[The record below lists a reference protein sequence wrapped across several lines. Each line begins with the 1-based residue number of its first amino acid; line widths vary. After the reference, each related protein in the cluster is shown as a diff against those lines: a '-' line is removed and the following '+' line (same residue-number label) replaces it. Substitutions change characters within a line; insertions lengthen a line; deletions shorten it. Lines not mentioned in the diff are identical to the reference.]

1 MLETVLLSLAWGF
14 GLLLLVPLVIAAE
27 VERPRDAGQIEV
39 QVDGRM
45 LGGLVGV
52 RLQAGAHGWRMYP
65 LLLFLVPVPF
75 LSMALA
81 REKPT
86 KTGPVR
92 GGQRPREESGEK
104 EDEDNGGKADA
115 GGGRGTAQ
123 RAAGLLRFP
132 SLILAPG
139 LQLLRALAGALG
151 LVRLRISGR
160 LGLGDPSLTGG
171 AYGLLEGLGGA
182 LRTRG
187 ALGESG
193 SLQIEVTPEFRRK
206 EATGRVDLTLH
217 LYLGYLLAIVLRF
230 AVRVAWRWTVL
241 RLSALLRL
249 PSFSAT

>member
-1 MLETVLLSLAWGF
+1 VLETVLLSLAWGF
-14 GLLLLVPLVIAAE
+14 GLLLLVPLMIAAE
-27 VERPRDAGQIEV
+27 VKSPRAGQIEV

-92 GGQRPREESGEK
+92 GEQRQREESGEK
-104 EDEDNGGKADA
+104 ENEDNGKADES
-115 GGGRGTAQ
+115 GGRGTAQ

-132 SLILAPG
+132 SLILLPG

-241 RLSALLRL
+241 RLGALLRL

>member
-14 GLLLLVPLVIAAE
+14 GLLLLVPLVLAAE

-81 REKPT
+81 RNKST

-92 GGQRPREESGEK
+92 GEQRPREESGEK
-104 EDEDNGGKADA
+104 ENEDNGKADE

-132 SLILAPG
+132 SLILPPG
-139 LQLLRALAGALG
+139 LQLLRALVGALG

-171 AYGLLEGLGGA
+171 AYGLLEGLDGA

-193 SLQIEVTPEFRRK
+193 SLQIEVTPEFQRK

-230 AVRVAWRWTVL
+230 AVRVAWRRTVL

-249 PSFSAT
+249 PSFSAS

>member
-27 VERPRDAGQIEV
+27 VKRPRDAGQIEV

-81 REKPT
+81 RNKPT

-92 GGQRPREESGEK
+92 GEQRPRKDSGEK
-104 EDEDNGGKADA
+104 ENEDNGGKADE

-132 SLILAPG
+132 SLILPPG

-171 AYGLLEGLGGA
+171 AYGLREGLGGA

>member
-75 LSMALA
+75 LSMALS

-92 GGQRPREESGEK
+92 GEQRPREESGEK

-132 SLILAPG
+132 SLILVPG